1 MGIYCIY
8 TTYTDGEDMKILLSN
23 TSKVP
28 IYEQLRLQIR
38 DNILK
43 GLLKPDDKLP
53 SIRQFAKELGISVIT
68 VKRAYD
74 DLEAEGYVILIG
86 GKGCFVA
93 GQSVERLRE
102 KEMNLLEDELSD
114 IIYRAKKMQVDE
126 SSFKEMI
133 KLLWEEGI

>member
-1 MGIYCIY
+1 
-8 TTYTDGEDMKILLSN
+8 MKILLSN
-23 TSKVP
+23 TNKIP

-43 GLLKPDDKLP
+43 GIVKSEEKLP
-53 SIRQFAKELGISVIT
+53 SIRQFARDLGISVIT

-74 DLEAEGYVILIG
+74 DLEAEGYVNLIG

-93 GQSVERLRE
+93 GQSIERLRE
-102 KEMNLLEDELSD
+102 KEMSLLEDELSD
-114 IIYRAKKMQVDE
+114 LIYKAKKLRVSQ
-126 SSFKEMI
+126 SSFNETI

>member
-1 MGIYCIY
+1 
-8 TTYTDGEDMKILLSN
+8 MKILLSN
-23 TSKVP
+23 TNKIP

-43 GLLKPDDKLP
+43 GIVKSEEKLP
-53 SIRQFAKELGISVIT
+53 SIRQFARDLGISVIT

-74 DLEAEGYVILIG
+74 DLEAEGYVNLIG

-93 GQSVERLRE
+93 GQSIERLRE
-102 KEMNLLEDELSD
+102 KEMSLLEDELSEL
-114 IIYRAKKMQVDE
+114 IYKAKKLRVSQ
-126 SSFKEMI
+126 SSFNETI